1 MKAFTFKGKEVYLAS
16 AVRELLE
23 ISPSTLYNYSTSSFN
38 NSRNRKNSLIENED
52 FIKIQSISDKQLF
65 LKENP
70 NFDSIKE
77 FNMMRLPGKFSLYY
91 ESALDKLISFRENT
105 RDYGGK
111 GHRRNKIQSFSDNQT
126 FQEERV
132 LESKGTVFDKTQVF
146 QKKDIIDSANI
157 DLGLV
162 MNLLLKLDLE
172 NRQLIDK
179 VKILENQIEEMS
191 NLKEL
196 VHEYLMFKQVA

>member
-16 AVRELLE
+16 AVRGLLE

-38 NSRNRKNSLIENED
+38 NSRNRKNFLIENED

-77 FNMMRLPGKFSLYY
+77 FNRVGLPGKFSLYY

-111 GHRRNKIQSFSDNQT
+111 GHRRNKVQSFSGNQT
-126 FQEERV
+126 FQKT
-132 LESKGTVFDKTQVF
+132 LLDKTQVF

-196 VHEYLMFKQVA
+196 EHEYLMFKQVA

>member
-16 AVRELLE
+16 AVRGLLE
-23 ISPSTLYNYSTSSFN
+23 ISPSTLHSYTSTSSFN
-38 NSRNRKNSLIENED
+38 NSRKNFLIENED

-111 GHRRNKIQSFSDNQT
+111 GHRRNKVQSFSGNQT

-132 LESKGTVFDKTQVF
+132 LESKETVFDKTQVF

-157 DLGLV
+157 DLGLI
-162 MNLLLKLDLE
+162 MNLLLRLDLE
-172 NRQLIDK
+172 NRQLLDK
-179 VKILENQIEEMS
+179 VKFLENQIEEMS
-191 NLKEL
+191 NLKGL
-196 VHEYLMFKQVA
+196 LQEYLMVKQVA

>member
-16 AVRELLE
+16 AVRGLLE

-38 NSRNRKNSLIENED
+38 NSRNRKNFLIENED

-77 FNMMRLPGKFSLYY
+77 FNRVGLPGKFSLYY

-111 GHRRNKIQSFSDNQT
+111 GHRRNKVQSFSGNQT
-126 FQEERV
+126 FQKT
-132 LESKGTVFDKTQVF
+132 LLDKTQVF